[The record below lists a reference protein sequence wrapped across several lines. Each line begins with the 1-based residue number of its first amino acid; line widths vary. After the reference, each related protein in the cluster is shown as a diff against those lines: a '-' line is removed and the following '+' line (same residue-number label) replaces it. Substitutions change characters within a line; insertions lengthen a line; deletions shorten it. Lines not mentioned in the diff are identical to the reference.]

1 MAEGLMTARAEII
14 EAPDTVRL
22 TAIEVSTA
30 TGIACSTLR
39 KWACLK
45 PNGALLPVTKRA
57 NRNLYRP
64 SDLRRWLG
72 VEFSGGAA

>member
-1 MAEGLMTARAEII
+1 MEEGLMTARAEII

-22 TAIEVSTA
+22 TAAEVSTA
-30 TGIACSTLR
+30 TGVARSTLR

-45 PNGALLPVTKRA
+45 PHGALLPITKRA
-57 NRNLYRP
+57 GRNLYRP

-72 VEFSGGAA
+72 VDFSGGAA